1 MYDDIV
7 CIAGDEQR
15 KQPWER
21 ERETETEK
29 LSLCHSVTLPLCHSA
44 TLSLCHSVT
53 LPLSTA
59 PESDQSGSHTWA
71 SSDSD
76 A

>member
-29 LSLCHSVTLPLCHSA
+29 LSLCHSVTLPL
-44 TLSLCHSVT
+44 
-53 LPLSTA
+53 STA